1 MNLDLVGY
9 LCMNFSG
16 SSWDMIGILGSCLQS
31 TVGDA
36 TMLGVD
42 DATIIHG
49 DEGDTL

>member
-9 LCMNFSG
+9 LCVHCSG
-16 SSWDMIGILGSCLQS
+16 SSWDMIGMLGSCLQS

-42 DATIIHG
+42 DATIFRD